1 MVKKV
6 EGCTHL
12 IIKDG
17 VIVNVATHLNK
28 LPKNGVVHLKVDKI
42 YTIKE
47 FKKSHLRDHHE
58 LKKQKKKINI
68 GQF

>member
-28 LPKNGVVHLKVDKI
+28 LPRNGVVHLKGDKS

-47 FKKSHLRDHHE
+47 FKKSHPRDHHE
-58 LKKQKKKINI
+58 LKEQKKKINI